1 MTESP
6 PAPRAAAYAG
16 RGVGSGFDPV
26 LEPVVQ
32 AAAVRG
38 ERLVAISRAVFCL
51 LVLVR
56 FLSLEQSDTVAPYL
70 LNLSALGSAI
80 GYSVWIL
87 WQIRRNRVEYWMLVV
102 SVMIDAVGCFASL
115 MQTVLWPASGEAYRG
130 LLTTPDMSALLVIVY
145 CAGFRVWPRLA
156 VIGALSNLF
165 FYLVLV
171 TTELTI
177 GRSRIGYGIPEV
189 SMFLFVLGSVMVLSI
204 GTARRTLALVAAG
217 ASATVQVDRARRK
230 LAEIVREHHDARSV
244 ISAAAL
250 SSDMIVRALHS
261 GSGGPPESD
270 LRRQAQRLREDL
282 EAARKQLAELGE
294 KAYLELTTLGQVE
307 RVETARVLSEAV
319 EILKIRFPELTIEAE
334 LPSADRSSQAD
345 LLVVGGAPSIQRILY
360 NLVNNARDGDGR
372 SGASRVTARIER
384 LGTQVRL
391 VVEDD
396 GPGFH
401 ASSLATAASLPA
413 STKRNGMGLGLLMT
427 SELVRV
433 SGGTFNAE
441 NCPNGGARLSLTLPA
456 AGGAEIRR

>member
-1 MTESP
+1 VTEP
-6 PAPRAAAYAG
+6 TLVPRASAYAG
-16 RGVGSGFDPV
+16 RGVGPGFDPV
-26 LEPVVQ
+26 LEPVVH

-38 ERLVAISRAVFCL
+38 ERLVAISRTVFCL

-56 FLSLEQSDTVAPYL
+56 FLSLEQSSNPAPYV
-70 LNLSALGSAI
+70 LNLSALGIAI
-80 GYSVWIL
+80 GYSLWIL
-87 WQIRRNRVEYWMLVV
+87 AQIRRNRAEYWMLVV
-102 SVMIDAVGCFASL
+102 SVVVDAVACFASL
-115 MQTVLWPASGEAYRG
+115 LQTVLWPATGASYRG

-156 VIGALSNLF
+156 VIGALSNLLS
-165 FYLVLV
+165 YLVLV
-171 TTELTI
+171 TAELSL
-177 GRSRIGYGIPEV
+177 GGSGIGYGLPEV
-189 SMFLFVLGSVMVLSI
+189 LMFLFVLGSVMVLSI

-217 ASATVQVDRARRK
+217 AGATVQVDRARRK

-244 ISAAAL
+244 ITAAAL
-250 SSDMIVRALHS
+250 SSDMMVRALHS
-261 GSGGPPESD
+261 GTGAPPESE

-282 EAARKQLAELGE
+282 EAARNQLAELGE
-294 KAYLELTTLGQVE
+294 KAYLELTTLGEVE

-334 LPSADRSSQAD
+334 LPPSDRRSQAD

-372 SGASRVTARIER
+372 SGASRVTARVEPQ
-384 LGTQVRL
+384 GTHVRL

-396 GPGFH
+396 GPGFRS
-401 ASSLATAASLPA
+401 SSLFSAIAVPA
-413 STKRNGMGLGLLMT
+413 STKPDGMGLGLLMT

-441 NCPNGGARLSLTLPA
+441 NRPGGGARLCLTLPA

>member
-1 MTESP
+1 VTEP
-6 PAPRAAAYAG
+6 LPAAPATAYSS
-16 RGVGSGFDPV
+16 RGVGPGFDPV
-26 LEPVVQ
+26 LEPVVH

-38 ERLVAISRAVFCL
+38 ERLVAISRAVFCV
-51 LVLVR
+51 LVLAR
-56 FLSLEQSDTVAPYL
+56 FLSLEQSTSAAPYVV
-70 LNLSALGSAI
+70 NLSALGLAI

-87 WQIRRNRVEYWMLVV
+87 GRIRRNRAEYWMLVV
-102 SVMIDAVGCFASL
+102 SVMIDAVGCFVSL
-115 MQTVLWPASGEAYRG
+115 LQTVLWPAAGASYRG

-156 VIGALSNLF
+156 VIGALANLF
-165 FYLVLV
+165 FYLALV
-171 TTELTI
+171 TTELSI
-177 GRSRIGYGIPEV
+177 GGGRIAYGIAEV
-189 SMFLFVLGSVMVLSI
+189 TMFLFVLGSVMVLSI

-250 SSDMIVRALHS
+250 SSDMMVRALHS
-261 GSGGPPESD
+261 RSGAPPESD
-270 LRRQAQRLREDL
+270 LRRQAERLREDL

-307 RVETARVLSEAV
+307 RVETARVLREAV

-334 LPSADRSSQAD
+334 VPGDKQTSHTD

-372 SGASRVTARIER
+372 AGASHVIARVEP
-384 LGTQVRL
+384 LGSQVRL

-396 GPGFH
+396 GPGFR
-401 ASSLATAASLPA
+401 ASSLSRSAPLPA
-413 STKRNGMGLGLLMT
+413 STKPNGMGLGLLMT

-441 NCPNGGARLSLTLPA
+441 NRPDGGARLSLILPA
-456 AGGAEIRR
+456 AGAAELRR

>member
-1 MTESP
+1 MTE
-6 PAPRAAAYAG
+6 PALAPHESAYAG
-16 RGVGSGFDPV
+16 RGVGPGFDPV

-38 ERLVAISRAVFCL
+38 ERLVAISRTVFCL

-56 FLSLEQSDTVAPYL
+56 FLSLEQSATVAPYL
-70 LNLSALGSAI
+70 LNLSALGVAI
-80 GYSVWIL
+80 GYSLWIL
-87 WQIRRNRVEYWMLVV
+87 LQIRRNRVEYWMLVV
-102 SVMIDAVGCFASL
+102 SVMVDAVGCFASL
-115 MQTVLWPASGEAYRG
+115 LQTVLWPASGASYRG

-156 VIGALSNLF
+156 VIGSVSNLF

-171 TTELTI
+171 TVELSSGKST
-177 GRSRIGYGIPEV
+177 IGYGLPEV
-189 SMFLFVLGSVMVLSI
+189 VMFLFVLGSVMVLSI

-250 SSDMIVRALHS
+250 SSDMMVRALHR
-261 GSGGPPESD
+261 GSGTPPESD
-270 LRRQAQRLREDL
+270 LKRQAQRLREDL
-282 EAARKQLAELGE
+282 EAARRQLGELGE
-294 KAYLELTTLGQVE
+294 KAYLELTTLGEVE

-319 EILKIRFPELTIEAE
+319 EVLKIRFPELTIEAQ
-334 LPSADRSSQAD
+334 LPSPERVSQAD

-372 SGASRVTARIER
+372 SGASRVTARVEPEGSR
-384 LGTQVRL
+384 VRL
-391 VVEDD
+391 VVEDN

-401 ASSLATAASLPA
+401 ASSLASAASVPA
-413 STKRNGMGLGLLMT
+413 TTKSDGMGLGLLMT

-433 SGGTFNAE
+433 SGGTFHAE
-441 NCPNGGARLSLTLPA
+441 NRPSGGARLSLTLPA
-456 AGGAEIRR
+456 AGAS